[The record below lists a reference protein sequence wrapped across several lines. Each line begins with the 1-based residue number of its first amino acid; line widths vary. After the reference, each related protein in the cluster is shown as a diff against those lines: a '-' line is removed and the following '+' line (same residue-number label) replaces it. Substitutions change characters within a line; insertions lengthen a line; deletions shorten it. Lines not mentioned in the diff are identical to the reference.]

1 MTALASSLSQ
11 WPLLSALLLV
21 PFIGSAVLLFWPA
34 EPRPDQVRLGAI
46 ATLALQLLVSLLVL
60 LCFDPG
66 DAGLQLVESQPW
78 LPGIGLHYRLGID
91 GLSLPLVLIN
101 GALTLV
107 SVVCTRE
114 FSRRPR
120 LYFALLLLISGAV
133 NGAFLAGN
141 LLLFFLFYELELIPL
156 WLLISIWGGA
166 NRAYAAT
173 KFLIF
178 TAISGMLILGAF
190 LGLALLTG
198 TADFSLTPVSSE
210 RLAMGSQLLLLG
222 ALLVGFGIK
231 MPLVPFHTWL
241 PDAHTQASTPV
252 SVLLAGVLLK
262 LGTYGLLR
270 FGLGLFPEAWARL
283 APALAIWA
291 AVSVVFGSLAA
302 IAQRDMKRMVAYSS
316 VGHMGVVLLA
326 AAAATPVALLGATF
340 EMVSHGLISALLFL
354 LVGIV
359 YRRTGS
365 RDLDVLHGLLNP
377 QRGLPLTGSLMIL
390 GVMASAGLPGMAG
403 FIAEFLVFR
412 GSLNAYPQATLLC
425 MVGCGLTAVYFLL
438 LVNRAFFGRLAITA
452 SDDRLR
458 QSRLDIL
465 LPAVAPR
472 ETVPAI
478 ALASG
483 VVLLGLL
490 PVSLGRLSE
499 ATTTAMAQLP
509 QLVAALAAGG
519 AG

>member
-1 MTALASSLSQ
+1 MTSL
-11 WPLLSALLLV
+11 PLLSLLIAVPLLGALLMLIW
-21 PFIGSAVLLFWPA
+21 PGSPT
-34 EPRPDQVRLGAI
+34 PNRLRGGAI
-46 ATLALQLLVSLLVL
+46 ATLALQLLVSVLVL
-60 LCFDPG
+60 LLFDP
-66 DAGLQLVESQPW
+66 DQAGLQLQERQAW
-78 LPGIGLHYRLGID
+78 LPGIGLNYWLGVD

-114 FSRRPR
+114 LSRRPR
-120 LYFALLLLISGAV
+120 LYFCLLLVISAAV
-133 NGAFLAGN
+133 NGAFLADN

-156 WLLISIWGGA
+156 WLLISIWGGS

-178 TAISGMLILGAF
+178 TAVSGMLILGAF
-190 LGLALLTG
+190 LGLALFTG
-198 TADFSLTPVSSE
+198 TVDFSLTPVTSE
-210 RLAMGSQLLLLG
+210 RLAMGCQLLLLA

-291 AVSVVFGSLAA
+291 AVSVLFGSLAA

-316 VGHMGVVLLA
+316 VGHMGTILLA
-326 AAAATPVALLGATF
+326 GAAASPVALLGAEF
-340 EMVSHGLISALLFL
+340 QMVSHGLISALLFL

-359 YRRTGS
+359 YRKTGT

-377 QRGLPLTGSLMIL
+377 QRGLPLTGSLMVL
-390 GVMASAGLPGMAG
+390 AVMASAGLPGMAG
-403 FIAEFLVFR
+403 FISEFLVFQ
-412 GSLNAYPQATLLC
+412 GSIQAFPLATLLSI
-425 MVGCGLTAVYFLL
+425 VGSGLTAVYFLL
-438 LVNRAFFGRLAITA
+438 LVNRAFFGRLAITPHN
-452 SDDRLR
+452 DPPRDG
-458 QSRLDIL
+458 RLDVQ
-465 LPAVAPR
+465 LPSVAPR
-472 ETVPAI
+472 ETLP
-478 ALASG
+478 ALALAVA
-483 VVLLGLL
+483 VVALGLL
-490 PVSLGRLSE
+490 PAPLGRISE

-509 QLVAALAAGG
+509 LLLAAGSS
-519 AG
+519 AGGLG